1 MANKITKKDVINM
14 MLADENIKE
23 NQTFVDF
30 LEHELGFLNKK
41 AQKKGKSD
49 EELAEVSKL
58 KDTILEVLMT
68 IEKGTVSEIQKASDK
83 LVDLSNQRVTA
94 LLKSL
99 VEDGLVVRTVEKRKA
114 IFSVV

>member
-14 MLADENIKE
+14 MLADENIKANE
-23 NQTFVDF
+23 TFVTF
-30 LEHELGFLNKK
+30 LEHELELLNKK

-58 KDTILEVLMT
+58 KELIVSALKL
-68 IEKGTVSEIQKASDK
+68 IEKGTVSDIQKADSK
-83 LVDLSNQRVTA
+83 LADLSNQRVTA

-99 VEDGLVVRTVEKRKA
+99 VEDGVVVRTVEKRKA
-114 IFSVV
+114 VFTLV